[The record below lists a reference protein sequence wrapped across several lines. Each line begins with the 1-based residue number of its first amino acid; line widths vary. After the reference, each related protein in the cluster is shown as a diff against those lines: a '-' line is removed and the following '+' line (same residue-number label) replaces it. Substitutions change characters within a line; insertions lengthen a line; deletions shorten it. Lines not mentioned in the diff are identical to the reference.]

1 MNLTYFMNH
10 VQTLVQLSPEW
21 QTELKIRTKEVIL
34 QRGDNLLYPND
45 ICKHVYFIRS
55 GFFRVY
61 TTENEI
67 EETVDFASA
76 DHFITSLQSFFT
88 QKNGKEGIVCE
99 MDGVLLQ
106 LNFYD
111 ILALQELSADF
122 LRISNLV
129 LQQYLLL
136 LNQEKNV
143 YRTANATAKYLYL
156 CQQYPGIVN
165 IVSHNNIASYLG
177 IAAPTFSNL
186 LKELLTKHT

>member
-10 VQTLVQLSPEW
+10 LQSLVQLSPQW
-21 QTELKIRTKEVIL
+21 QTELKIRTKEV
-34 QRGDNLLYPND
+34 QTQKGNTLLYPND
-45 ICKHVYFIRS
+45 ICKHLYFIRS

-61 TTENEI
+61 TTENET

-76 DHFITSLQSFFT
+76 DHFITSLPSFFT

-99 MDGVLLQ
+99 ADGVLLQ

-143 YRTANATAKYLYL
+143 YRTANATEKYLYL
-156 CQQYPGIVN
+156 CQQYPGIAN
-165 IVSHNNIASYLG
+165 IVSHKNIASYLG

>member
-1 MNLTYFMNH
+1 MNLAYFMNH
-10 VQTLVQLSPEW
+10 VQTLVELSPQW
-21 QTELKIRTKEVIL
+21 QAELKVRTKEVVL
-34 QRGDNLLYPND
+34 QRGHNLLYPNE
-45 ICKHVYFIRS
+45 ICKYVYFIRS
-55 GFFRVY
+55 GFFRIY
-61 TTENEI
+61 STENQI
-67 EETVDFASA
+67 DETVDFASA

-88 QKNGKEGIVCE
+88 QKIGKEGIVCE

-111 ILALQELSADF
+111 ILALQEQSADF

-143 YRTANATAKYLYL
+143 YRTANSTEKYQYL
-156 CQQYPGIVN
+156 CQQYPGIAN
-165 IVSHNNIASYLG
+165 IVSHKNIASYLG

-186 LKELLTKHT
+186 LKELLTKQT